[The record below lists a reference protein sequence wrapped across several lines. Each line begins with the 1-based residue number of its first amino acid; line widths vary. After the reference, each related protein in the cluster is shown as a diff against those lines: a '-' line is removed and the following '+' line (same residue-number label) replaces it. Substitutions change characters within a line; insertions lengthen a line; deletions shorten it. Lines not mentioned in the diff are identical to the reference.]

1 MATIDWIILFAYI
14 LLIISMSWVI
24 GRRQKSQEDYYLGG
38 RSMKPWQIALSVMA
52 TQVSAISLIG
62 APAFIALKANG
73 GLVWLQ
79 YEFAIPLAMM
89 LIMLILIPLYHK
101 TQAITIYEYLE
112 NRFGKSTRTTNET
125 TNEY

>member
-1 MATIDWIILFAYI
+1 MSYIDWVILFLYI
-14 LLIISMSWVI
+14 LLIIIMSWVI

-38 RSMKPWQIALSVMA
+38 RTMPAWQIALSVMA

-62 APAFIALKANG
+62 APAFIALKSNG

-89 LIMLILIPLYHK
+89 LIMLI
-101 TQAITIYEYLE
+101 
-112 NRFGKSTRTTNET
+112 
-125 TNEY
+125 